1 MTDTYTSEQLQ
12 DTVEILDRLLIS
24 KKWEFLRKTLKKYL
38 ICFDFLLCEQD
49 ELYLQYWHAVEK
61 ELGVKMEVELA
72 TVYEEWLAGYGID
85 FIIRTGAR
93 LGALLRSI
101 GCHGDFTLRLTL
113 QELRVLEIWEEQY
126 WLEHVCW
133 QLQKIYIAR
142 GQLSDAE
149 CLVRNTLFTHV
160 KCNTSVVS
168 FGHALIDAELLE
180 ATEPVFMNCTQD
192 LPRDT
197 LLKRYNLAKYF
208 QNIPANESVEVVH

>member
-49 ELYLQYWHAVEK
+49 ELYLQYWQAVEK

-113 QELRVLEIWEEQY
+113 QELRVLEIWQEQY
-126 WLEHVCW
+126 WIEHVTR
-133 QLQKIYIAR
+133 QLQEIYIAR
-142 GQLSDAE
+142 GQISASESLMK
-149 CLVRNTLFTHV
+149 NTLFTNV
-160 KCNTSVVS
+160 KSDSTAAS
-168 FGHALIDAELLE
+168 FGHALMDSELLGV
-180 ATEPVFMNCTQD
+180 TEPVFMECAARLQG
-192 LPRDT
+192 DT
-197 LLKRYNLAKYF
+197 LRKSYKLAKYF
-208 QNIPANESVEVVH
+208 QNTQAAGTIKLAH